1 MGPKARSADLPLVGP
16 PAQFCSIITQS
27 HAHVC
32 AKVKT
37 EFHDMNCFTCL
48 LENLDEASLVT
59 FVTLSKEVLLQMQFC
74 SV

>member
-1 MGPKARSADLPLVGP
+1 MDTRWDPRPGRP

-32 AKVKT
+32 VKVKT

-48 LENLDEASLVT
+48 LDNIDEASLVT
-59 FVTLSKEVLLQMQFC
+59 FVTLSKEILLHNA
-74 SV
+74 